1 MKYLKY
7 LITEIFAIFA
17 IFTLYES
24 IRAPANFEAP
34 RSSSSGP
41 RRRTPH
47 HRAQARVLTAGT
59 CIERLLL
66 PRKALPPRRR
76 TAGDRRRS
84 LAGLPRA
91 GTVPPGPAEVP
102 ANAQP
107 ERRTL
112 IARSQG
118 GPPPPHLGSQGP
130 GPPPPPQAT
139 LPAKVPGGVGRW
151 ACPSGRGSKVGW
163 QGGTFKVH
171 LTKVP
176 SQGTLVRW
184 YVAI

>member
-1 MKYLKY
+1 M
-7 LITEIFAIFA
+7 
-17 IFTLYES
+17 
-24 IRAPANFEAP
+24 NFEAP

-59 CIERLLL
+59 CIECLLL
-66 PRKALPPRRR
+66 PRRALPPRRR

-91 GTVPPGPAEVP
+91 GTVPPGAAEVP

-118 GPPPPHLGSQGP
+118 GT
-130 GPPPPPQAT
+130 PPPPPWVPRSPPPHTYVAGEGPRWGGRVGPH
-139 LPAKVPGGVGRW
+139 LPAEGPRW
-151 ACPSGRGSKVGW
+151 GGRGDLEGPTLGGYPRGGTL
-163 QGGTFKVH
+163 QGGTEHFEMAFTMTVTVTSH
-171 LTKVP
+171 C
-176 SQGTLVRW
+176 Q
-184 YVAI
+184 

>member
-1 MKYLKY
+1 VYSQYLPY
-7 LITEIFAIFA
+7 YTSHSEHH
-17 IFTLYES
+17 
-24 IRAPANFEAP
+24 ANFEAP

-59 CIERLLL
+59 CVECLLL

-91 GTVPPGPAEVP
+91 GTVPPGAAEVP

-112 IARSQG
+112 IARYQG
-118 GPPPPHLGSQGP
+118 GPPPPPPWVPRS
-130 GPPPPPQAT
+130 PPPHLRCRRRSQ
-139 LPAKVPGGVGRW
+139 
-151 ACPSGRGSKVGW
+151 VGW
-163 QGGTFKVH
+163 VGGPAPPAGGPRWGGRVGPSRSTLLRY

-176 SQGTLVRW
+176 
-184 YVAI
+184 